1 MNLQT
6 NQFRFKDIRNELTN
20 RAVQFR
26 VDANIV
32 EDELTLR

>member
-6 NQFRFKDIRNELTN
+6 NQFRFKNRRNELTN

-26 VDANIV
+26 VDENAA
-32 EDELTLR
+32 EDELTYR